1 VYIAAIETLLFQ
13 YVEKQNRNVSDIAAQ
28 SVIRVTS
35 SQPTY
40 DVTKQADDV
49 NSCGQVLS
57 QLTTA
62 MSQLQK
68 DVASLNAASGHNEV
82 RGWFMQLFTS

>member
-1 VYIAAIETLLFQ
+1 MSVTLLL
-13 YVEKQNRNVSDIAAQ
+13 SLCLI

-40 DVTKQADDV
+40 DVTEQANDV

-62 MSQLQK
+62 VSQLQK
-68 DVASLNAASGHNEV
+68 DVASLKAASGHNEV
-82 RGWFMQLFTS
+82 RGWYMQLLAS

>member
-1 VYIAAIETLLFQ
+1 MSVTLLLSLC
-13 YVEKQNRNVSDIAAQ
+13 VVSI
-28 SVIRVTS
+28 IRATS

-40 DVTKQADDV
+40 DVSEQTDDV

-68 DVASLNAASGHNEV
+68 DVASLKAAVGRSEV
-82 RGWFMQLFTS
+82 RGWYMQGHC